1 METLILEDF
10 RCFAGRNEV
19 PMRPLTLLVGEN
31 STGKTSF
38 LAAVRAAHDLRAM
51 RLPDFNEDPFR
62 FGSYAQIANDR
73 DDTAE
78 SFMIGQEF
86 TATQLDGPAEAIQ
99 VEVRFH
105 SSAAQPAI
113 TSISVCRGDYKVV
126 YEQGSDDANLSFQV
140 GQRVV
145 KQQPDDMMFGSGFP
159 PPFDTGIQVVLL
171 QWMAVVLG
179 QEFGALDGDWAELGE
194 EHGPR
199 FQEMVTELAR
209 FVGRR
214 PYAFAPIQTRPQ
226 RTYDQRTEV
235 RDPEGSHTPMMLQRL
250 LGNGDSPDFQQRLE
264 AFGVQSGL
272 YSSLGVR
279 KLGQLDSDPFQI
291 EVKLPGNEGT
301 RNFVDVGYGV
311 SQAIQI
317 IAGCVSSE
325 PESTLLIQQPEVHL
339 HPRAQAEMGS
349 FFGQLAANGQNRLV
363 VETHSDYLLDRVIID
378 VREKRIS
385 CSDVLILYF
394 AQARRGAKI
403 HPIELDSTG
412 NLVNAPKGYRD
423 FFLDEQRRFLGI
435 A

>member
-1 METLILEDF
+1 METMILEDF
-10 RCFAGRNEV
+10 RCFAGHHKV
-19 PMRPLTLLVGEN
+19 PMRPLTILVGEN

-51 RLPDFNEDPFR
+51 KLPDFNEDPFR
-62 FGSYAQIANDR
+62 FGSYDQIANDR
-73 DDTAE
+73 DSTAE

-86 TATQLDGPAEAIQ
+86 TATQPEGSAEAIQ

-105 SSAAQPAI
+105 PAAGQPAI
-113 TSISVCRGDYKVV
+113 TSISARRGEYKIV
-126 YEQGSDDANLSFQV
+126 YEQDGDDARLSFWV
-140 GQRVV
+140 GESVV
-145 KQQPDDMMFGSGFP
+145 EQQPGGILFGSGFP
-159 PPFDTGIQVVLL
+159 PPFDAGIQVLL
-171 QWMAVVLG
+171 LRWIAVVLG
-179 QEFGALDGDWAELGE
+179 QAFGEPDGDWAELGE
-194 EHGPR
+194 EHGPH
-199 FQEMVTELAR
+199 FHEMVTELAR
-209 FVGRR
+209 FVERR

-226 RTYDQRTEV
+226 RTHDPRTEV
-235 RDPEGSHTPMMLQRL
+235 RDPEGGHTPMMLQRL
-250 LGNGDSPDFQQRLE
+250 LDNGDAPEFRERIE
-264 AFGVQSGL
+264 AFGDQSGL

-279 KLGQLDSDPFQI
+279 KLGQLESDPFQI
-291 EVKLPGNEGT
+291 EVKLPGNERT
-301 RNFVDVGYGV
+301 RNLVDVGYGV
-311 SQAIQI
+311 SQAIPI

-325 PESTLLIQQPEVHL
+325 QGSTLLIQQPEVHL
-339 HPRAQAEMGS
+339 HPRAQAAMGS
-349 FFGQLAANGQNRLV
+349 FFGQLAATERNRLV

-385 CSDVLILYF
+385 CSDVMILYF